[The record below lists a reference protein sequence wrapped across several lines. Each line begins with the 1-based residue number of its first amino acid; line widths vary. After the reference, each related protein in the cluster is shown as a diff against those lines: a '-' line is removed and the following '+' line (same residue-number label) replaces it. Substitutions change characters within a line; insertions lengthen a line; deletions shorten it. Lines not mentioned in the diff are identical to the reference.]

1 MATQT
6 TRDNQKVQNMAN
18 QRSQELKPEGRK
30 KTGAGETSK
39 TESASS
45 TNVDGRVATGN
56 RDVETFNASDRN
68 SGARTGDDR
77 DSRNH

>member
-1 MATQT
+1 MAAQT

-30 KTGAGETSK
+30 RTGAGETSE

-45 TNVDGRVATGN
+45 TNADGRVATDN
-56 RDVETFNASDRN
+56 RDVETFNASDRD
-68 SGARTGDDR
+68 SGARVGDNR
-77 DSRNH
+77 DGRNH